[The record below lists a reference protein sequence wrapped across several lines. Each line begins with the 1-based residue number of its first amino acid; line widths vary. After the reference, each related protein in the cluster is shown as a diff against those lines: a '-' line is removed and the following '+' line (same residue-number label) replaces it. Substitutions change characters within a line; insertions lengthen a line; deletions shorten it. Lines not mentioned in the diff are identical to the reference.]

1 MNTKSEPE
9 VRRILQSYG
18 DMLYRTAY
26 LLLGNPHDVQDV
38 LQEVLLRYLEKEPA
52 FHSQDHEKA
61 WLLRVTS
68 NCCKDCLRFRK
79 RHTYIDL
86 EQLAVFIDHDLT
98 PEEITAIGDKLAK
111 ISDISSYRYVNGDQA
126 WREFKTAYF
135 DDMPELAESFDK
147 NPLAD
152 SNNYEVSIKLNANTQ
167 AVRDQISGIDG
178 VQLITTIRDLKEA
191 GGTMK

>member
-1 MNTKSEPE
+1 MHEKD
-9 VRRILQSYG
+9 ILQLKESIIIPSEMADTLLHNCSQPRRSY
-18 DMLYRTAY
+18 YRYSCYSRLCAALMS
-26 LLLGNPHDVQDV
+26 LLLITAAGSTSLAAYNTY
-38 LQEVLLRYLEKEPA
+38 QEK
-52 FHSQDHEKA
+52 
-61 WLLRVTS
+61 
-68 NCCKDCLRFRK
+68 
-79 RHTYIDL
+79 
-86 EQLAVFIDHDLT
+86 QLAVFIDHDLT
-98 PEEITAIGDKLAK
+98 QEEITAIGDELAK

-126 WREFKTAYF
+126 WSEFKTAYF

-178 VQLITTIRDLKEA
+178 VRLITTIRDLKEA